1 MIIDAFIFYNEFDL
15 LEVRL
20 EELYPVVDKFIL
32 VESTHTHSG
41 LPKPLYFEENCTR
54 FEKYSDKIV
63 HVVHS
68 AEEVS
73 SDENPIVNALSWIN
87 EKGQRMEIFNHIS
100 EYDHDDV
107 IMISDLDEIPSRESV
122 LLLNFQPFQT
132 FPIAFSQDFFYYDY
146 TSFKGKWSGT
156 KAFKKS
162 QITDKSVIDNTRK
175 ALTPAQASAQGYNLI
190 EAGWHLS
197 YFFDLDGIETK
208 IKSFAH
214 QEFNSEGVLSKIKQA
229 VFEKKDLFGREW
241 ERITYKPFGGHLPEL
256 IKNRVKNSYVDDVVI
271 GVATHRK
278 NHLDRLL
285 ASMQDWKY
293 QKIITVQPKRVAAN
307 LSDVWNLC
315 KSTGKRYVV
324 LMDDDIEVLEQDVIY
339 RGIQILQMTGWAIC
353 STHETYNSN
362 YELGKHLFT
371 VYEKEW
377 LPGYFLII
385 DTHKIG
391 DYIFDTSLN
400 EDQDHVDLDM
410 SMYAHSLGYR
420 VGNID
425 RVIVHHSDNHFP
437 EHLNRGLK
445 QYLQAHESLR
455 SKWSSQSPIYP
466 EKTIYS
472 ATYIKEK
479 NVYSTLS

>member
-1 MIIDAFIFYNEFDL
+1 MVVDTFIFYNEFEL
-15 LEVRL
+15 LEIRL
-20 EELYPVVDKFIL
+20 EELYSVVDKFVI
-32 VESTHTHSG
+32 VESNHKISG
-41 LPKPLYFEENCTR
+41 HIKPLFFLENQH
-54 FEKYSDKIV
+54 KYLKYLNKVIRVTCPDL
-63 HVVHS
+63 HVS
-68 AEEVS
+68 E
-73 SDENPIVNALSWIN
+73 NALDTNQSFENEIN
-87 EKGQRMEIFNHIS
+87 QREFIFEAIKDFPEDS
-100 EYDHDDV
+100 I
-107 IMISDLDEIPSRESV
+107 IMISDLDEIPSRESIE
-122 LLLNFQPFQT
+122 LLKNSSLPV
-132 FPIAFSQDFFYYDY
+132 AFAHDFFYYDY
-146 TSFKGKWSGT
+146 TSYKGKWTGT
-156 KAFKKS
+156 KAFLKS
-162 QITDKSVIDNTRK
+162 TIVSKNQIQGTRN
-175 ALTPAQASAQGYNLI
+175 ALTVGRAISQGYKI
-190 EAGWHLS
+190 IDAGWHLS
-197 YFFDLDGIETK
+197 YFLGINGIKDK
-208 IKSFAH
+208 IESFAH
-214 QEFNSEGVLSKIKQA
+214 QEYNKKEILDKVKLCI
-229 VFEKKDLFGREW
+229 FEKKDLFDRVW
-241 ERITYKPFGGHLPEL
+241 ERIMYKPYSEHLPEL

-339 RGIQILQMTGWAIC
+339 RGIQILQMTEWAIC

-455 SKWSSQSPIYP
+455 SKWSSQSPIYA

>member
-1 MIIDAFIFYNEFDL
+1 MVVDAFIFYNEFDL

-20 EELYPVVDKFIL
+20 EELYSVVDKFVI
-32 VESTHTHSG
+32 VESNHKLSG
-41 LPKPLYFEENCTR
+41 HIKPLFFLENQH
-54 FEKYSDKIV
+54 KYSKYLDKIIRV
-63 HVVHS
+63 TCPDLHVS
-68 AEEVS
+68 ENTLDTTQSFENEINQREFIFEVIKDFPEDS
-73 SDENPIVNALSWIN
+73 I
-87 EKGQRMEIFNHIS
+87 
-100 EYDHDDV
+100 
-107 IMISDLDEIPSRESV
+107 IMISDLDEMPSRQSIE
-122 LLLNFQPFQT
+122 LLKNSSLPV
-132 FPIAFSQDFFYYDY
+132 AFAHDFFYYDY
-146 TSFKGKWSGT
+146 TSYKGKWTGT
-156 KAFKKS
+156 KAFLKS
-162 QITDKSVIDNTRK
+162 TIVSKNQIQGTRNALTVDRAISQGYKVID
-175 ALTPAQASAQGYNLI
+175 
-190 EAGWHLS
+190 AGWHLS

-214 QEFNSEGVLSKIKQA
+214 QEFNSDTVISKIKQA
-229 VFEKKDLFGREW
+229 VFEKKDLFDRAW
-241 ERITYKPFGGHLPEL
+241 ERIIYKPYGEHLPEL
-256 IKNRVKNSYVDDVVI
+256 IKDRVKNSYLDDAVI
-271 GVATHRK
+271 GIATHRK

-324 LMDDDIEVLEQDVIY
+324 LMDDDIEVLEQDAIY

-362 YELGKHLFT
+362 YELGKHLFM

-391 DYIFDTSLN
+391 DYVFDTTLN

-410 SMYAHSLGYR
+410 CMYAHSLGYR

-437 EHLNRGLK
+437 EHLNRGLD
-445 QYLQAHESLR
+445 QYNMAHGNLR
-455 SKWSSQSPIYP
+455 RKWSIESTLVPDKSVY
-466 EKTIYS
+466 E
-472 ATYIKEK
+472 ATYIKHK
-479 NVYSTLS
+479 NVYSTLT

>member
-1 MIIDAFIFYNEFDL
+1 MIIDTFIFYNEFDL

-20 EELYPVVDKFIL
+20 EELYPVVDQFIL

-41 LPKPLYFEENCTR
+41 LPKPLYFDENRSR
-54 FEKYSDKIV
+54 FEKYTDKIV
-63 HVVHS
+63 HVIHR

-73 SDENPIVNALSWIN
+73 SDGNPIANTRSWIN

-100 EYDHDDV
+100 EYDPEDV
-107 IMISDLDEIPSRESV
+107 IMISDLDEIPNRESV
-122 LLLNFQPFQT
+122 LSLNFQN
-132 FPIAFSQDFFYYDY
+132 FPVAFSQDFFYYDY

-175 ALTPAQASAQGYNLI
+175 ALTPVQASAQGYNLI

-214 QEFNSEGVLSKIKQA
+214 QEFNSDGVLSKIKQA
-229 VFEKKDLFGREW
+229 VFEKKDLFDRAW
-241 ERITYKPFGGHLPEL
+241 ERIIYKPYGEHLPEL
-256 IKNRVKNSYVDDVVI
+256 IKDRVKNSYLDDAVI
-271 GVATHRK
+271 GIATHRK

-324 LMDDDIEVLEQDVIY
+324 LMDDDIEVLEQDAIY

-362 YELGKHLFT
+362 YELGKHLFM

-391 DYIFDTSLN
+391 DYVFDTTLN

-410 SMYAHSLGYR
+410 CMYAHSLGYR

-437 EHLNRGLK
+437 EHLNRGLD
-445 QYLQAHESLR
+445 QYNMAHGNLR
-455 SKWSSQSPIYP
+455 RKWSIESTLVPDKSVY
-466 EKTIYS
+466 E
-472 ATYIKEK
+472 ATYIKHK
-479 NVYSTLS
+479 NVYSTLT